1 MFILRFIF
9 NTISVF
15 IAALAGNWFGEQ
27 VHSWA
32 TGEPARE
39 MHIVHTNKEGE
50 TMIVINPRLSNFIP
64 ALLASLFARPHWL
77 WAFIGGVFASV
88 ILGNRY
94 EKEFSKILTG
104 EE

>member
-15 IAALAGNWFGEQ
+15 FAALIGNWFGEQ

-39 MHIVHTNKEGE
+39 MHIVQSTKEGE
-50 TMIVINPRLSNFIP
+50 TMITINPRLSNFIP
-64 ALLASLFARPHWL
+64 ALLASIFARPHWL
-77 WAFIGGVFASV
+77 WAFIGGVFATV

-94 EKEFSKILTG
+94 EKEFSKLLTG
-104 EE
+104 ED